1 MPKALTLLVCVLVVL
16 ISLPLTVGA
25 DDTGIRIVD
34 IYSDLD
40 SCDVTITSTTTTTD
54 LVLRLELLYKGNI
67 LDTQEIGIGS
77 TKPNTDIMKVVLWNT
92 DETKD
97 GQYSVSASILKDTEE
112 IASTKYDFIYGS
124 RTIPRVKVD
133 DLSVNSQGFSIMVT
147 PQEAVI
153 FDLDYMLLD
162 GDEVVYSGTE
172 KKIGLHTTPQEIS
185 KDWNILL
192 TNNKEYMGRVKIR
205 LTTPF
210 SAALA
215 FTEPFVAR
223 DDVIITDTY
232 EDEIGASAT
241 IEGRSQVP
249 YEGFVRFRVSR
260 STGETEGEIIDEQ
273 EARSPVLLVAD
284 DETVE
289 AIWTQRLEEGTYK
302 LVIEVVGNDGDVL
315 DRKERIIEA
324 EAKPVNTNVNTSTE
338 ATNNQTP
345 WISVPSTLVLLAA
358 VYLGMK
364 KKQ

>member
-1 MPKALTLLVCVLVVL
+1 MPKALTLLFCVLIVL
-16 ISLPLTVGA
+16 VCSTLAQGA
-25 DDTGIRIVD
+25 DDTGVRIVD
-34 IYSDLD
+34 IYSDLE
-40 SCDVTITSTTTTTD
+40 SCDVTITSTTTATD
-54 LVLRLELLYKGNI
+54 LVLRLELFYKGNI
-67 LDTQEIGIGS
+67 LDTQEIGIDS
-77 TKPNTDIMKVVLWNT
+77 IKPNTDIMKVVLWNT

-97 GQYSVSASILKDTEE
+97 GQYSVSASILKDSEE
-112 IASTKYDFIYGS
+112 IANTKYDFIYGS

-147 PQEAVI
+147 LQEAVI

-192 TNNKEYMGRVKIR
+192 SNNKEYMGRVKIK

-249 YEGFVRFRVSR
+249 YEGFVRFKVLKT
-260 STGETEGEIIDEQ
+260 TGETEGEIIDEQ
-273 EARSPVLLVAD
+273 EARSPVLLVGD

-302 LVIEVVGNDGDVL
+302 LVIEIVGNDGDVL
-315 DRKERIIEA
+315 DRKESIIEA
-324 EAKPVNTNVNTSTE
+324 EAKPVNTIVNDSAE
-338 ATNNQTP
+338 ATSNQAS
-345 WISVPSTLVLLAA
+345 WISVPSTLILLVA
-358 VYLGMK
+358 VYIGMK
-364 KKQ
+364 KQQ

>member
-1 MPKALTLLVCVLVVL
+1 MRKALTLLFCLLVVL
-16 ISLPLTVGA
+16 ICPPTALGA

-40 SCDVTITSTTTTTD
+40 SCDVTISSTAPTTD
-54 LVLRLELLYKGNI
+54 LMLRLELLYKGNI
-67 LDTQEIGIGS
+67 LDTQEIAIDS
-77 TKPNTDIMKVVLWNT
+77 IDPNTEIMKVVLWNT

-97 GQYSVSASILKDTEE
+97 GQYSVSVSVLKDNEKLTN
-112 IASTKYDFIYGS
+112 TKYDFIYGS
-124 RTIPRVKVD
+124 RTIPRITVD
-133 DLSVNSQGFSIMVT
+133 DLSVNSQGFSIMIT
-147 PQEAVI
+147 PMEAVL

-162 GDEVVYSGTE
+162 GDKVVYSGTE

-223 DDVIITDTY
+223 DDVIINDTY

-241 IEGRSQVP
+241 IKGRSQVP
-249 YEGFVRFRVSR
+249 YEGFVRFRVLKT
-260 STGETEGEIIDEQ
+260 TGETEDEIIDEK
-273 EARSPVLLVAD
+273 EARSPVLLVGD

-289 AIWTQRLEEGTYK
+289 AIWTQRLEEGTYR

-324 EAKPVNTNVNTSTE
+324 EAKPVNTTVNASAE

-358 VYLGMK
+358 VYLGI
-364 KKQ
+364 KKQP